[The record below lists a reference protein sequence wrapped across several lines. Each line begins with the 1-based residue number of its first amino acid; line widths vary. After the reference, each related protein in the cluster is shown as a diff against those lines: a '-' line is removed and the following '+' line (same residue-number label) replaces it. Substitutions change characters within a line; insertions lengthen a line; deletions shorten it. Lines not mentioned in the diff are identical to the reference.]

1 MDFVSFARLTFLNF
15 WPVDDKAPF
24 WGPSSTIIA
33 SREAADAVPE
43 QKEGGRSGAKP
54 PEGVNKEKRM
64 RSIRNFSKKRFS
76 VWKIALYTSVLNSQ
90 WCKFVIV
97 LFLLVQF

>member
-33 SREAADAVPE
+33 SREAAAAVPE
-43 QKEGGRSGAKP
+43 QKEGGRSCAKS
-54 PEGVNKEKRM
+54 PEGVNKEKGM
-64 RSIRNFSKKRFS
+64 RSIKKRFQ
-76 VWKIALYTSVLNSQ
+76 KATFVLENRS
-90 WCKFVIV
+90 
-97 LFLLVQF
+97 

>member
-24 WGPSSTIIA
+24 WGPSSTMIA

-43 QKEGGRSGAKP
+43 QKKDGRSGAKS

-64 RSIRNFSKKRFS
+64 RRIKKRFEKEQRIKCVAVGVENRS
-76 VWKIALYTSVLNSQ
+76 
-90 WCKFVIV
+90 
-97 LFLLVQF
+97 